1 MAAKAAPPDTP
12 DTTDTTDTIQVQTM
26 TKGTRS
32 LNALRRVM
40 EGIVRPG
47 PVLRVSVVG
56 AMAVFTGVIA
66 KANIES
72 RVAARSA
79 EFAMAGLAGSQV
91 GLGVL
96 AVAGI
101 SFTIAITAI

>member
-1 MAAKAAPPDTP
+1 
-12 DTTDTTDTIQVQTM
+12 
-26 TKGTRS
+26 
-32 LNALRRVM
+32 
-40 EGIVRPG
+40 
-47 PVLRVSVVG
+47 
-56 AMAVFTGVIA
+56 MAVFTRVIA

>member
-1 MAAKAAPPDTP
+1 MAIKATQGRNAAN
-12 DTTDTTDTIQVQTM
+12 TIQVDTM
-26 TKGTRS
+26 TEGTAVLDISGR
-32 LNALRRVM
+32 
-40 EGIVRPG
+40 IVIW
-47 PVLRVSVVG
+47 PVLRVGVVSS
-56 AMAVFTGVIA
+56 MTVLTGVIA